1 MQYDLAA
8 LARQAGV
15 KRTTVEIRPIFITKG
30 IEDALY
36 RITRVPVDEWA
47 IGVRDRILPAY
58 DRAVSQLT
66 LDGPVEDTE
75 AAINAVYASVTASL
89 VGLDRDVRQW
99 LIETI
104 GWHDKQWVAN
114 VKAALGVD
122 VYPYVRLTGNED
134 VIAAMLQRNTS
145 LIRSISDDL
154 RKDVAEVVWR
164 EFQLR
169 TPARKVASM
178 IRARLQIGRRR
189 ALLIAADQSAKVSA
203 ELTMLRQ
210 TQAGIR
216 RYRWDATMDA
226 RTRPLHAFLNGK
238 VFEWGKPHPTE
249 RYPGFKIRCRCGAGA
264 VLDLEDE

>member
-1 MQYDLAA
+1 MKYDLAA

-15 KRTTVEIRPIFITKG
+15 KRNTVEIRPIFITKG

-47 IGVRDRILPAY
+47 IGVRDRIMPSY
-58 DRAVSQLT
+58 EYAVSQLV
-66 LDGPVEDTE
+66 LDGPVEDMDSAIE
-75 AAINAVYASVTASL
+75 AVTIAVTASL
-89 VGLDRDVRQW
+89 AGLDDQIRKW
-99 LIETI
+99 LIETV
-104 GWHDKQWVAN
+104 GWHDRQWVAK
-114 VKAALGVD
+114 VKAAMGVD
-122 VYPYVRLTGNED
+122 VFPYVRLAGNED
-134 VIAAMLQRNTS
+134 VIAAMLQRNVS

-164 EFQLR
+164 EYQLR
-169 TPARKVASM
+169 TPPRSVAFM
-178 IRARLQIGRRR
+178 IRQRLQIGRRR
-189 ALLIAADQSAKVSA
+189 ALLIAADQAAKVSA
-203 ELTMLRQ
+203 EMTMLRQ

-249 RYPGFKIRCRCGAGA
+249 GYPGTAIRCRCSAA
-264 VLDLEDE
+264 SVLDLEE